1 MKGLSFSG
9 YMYTD
14 TYNNIIN
21 EETLVVTKILVV
33 NLLYYHNYSAIGQ
46 WNRITEIDNSYMKY
60 LFVKVYVGF

>member
-14 TYNNIIN
+14 NYNNIIN

-33 NLLYYHNYSAIGQ
+33 NLLYYNNYSAIGQ